1 MTHMGIETSES
12 RFKEVTGLKD
22 LDLSTPHFTK
32 GENQQQLT
40 SKSDFKNFGW
50 VCTPLWLVDKMLE
63 PEIDN
68 LDFNSTTCDACAG
81 CGQFSIRLMR
91 KLYNRFRD
99 MGVVKEKLDCWIEK
113 VWLQKQHYFTEF
125 QFSNVA
131 KLIYIFGPSINVY
144 AGDSLNMKYAGEDD
158 HGLLFFNERRK
169 KWLNIPNLQEMVEQR
184 KDDLPALVTLFSVLE
199 TTWNNIN
206 AMGN

>member
-1 MTHMGIETSES
+1 MDIETSES

-50 VCTPLWLVDKMLE
+50 VCTPLWLVDEMIQ
-63 PEIDN
+63 PELGR

-81 CGQFSIRLMR
+81 CGQFTIRLMR
-91 KLYNRFRD
+91 KLYNKFRD

-113 VWLQKQHYFTEF
+113 VWLSKLHYFTEF

-131 KLIYIFGPSINVY
+131 KLIYIFGPQINVY
-144 AGDSLNMKYAGEDD
+144 AGDSLNMKYAKDEDK
-158 HGLLFFNERRK
+158 GLLFFNK
-169 KWLNIPNLQEMVEQR
+169 KQKSWLNIPNLQPEVEKR
-184 KDDLPALVTLFSVLE
+184 KDDLDALVTMFKVLE
-199 TTWNNIN
+199 TNWNLIN
-206 AMGN
+206 HMKN